1 LLAALA
7 TISVLIEPAAGAG
20 SPASGSLKYPFL
32 QFQVPS
38 ASQDGLGVTS
48 GVAPCPKGHPN
59 VTGGGI
65 ELGGDQSGLD
75 LEVHTTGPLGRGS
88 WAGLANN
95 SSTSTASAKVTAICA
110 KGDPRKFIH
119 RQETI
124 AVAPK
129 TEGVGT
135 VTCPHR
141 TKVTGGGVFTSG
153 TSFKVEVAE
162 TGPIDIGDINSLP
175 DNGWGGV
182 ANNGSTSAAT
192 MDVIAICAKSGTYR
206 YVESDE
212 VTLQDN
218 SVVSTLANC
227 PARTQVTGGGVDV
240 FGFNDGFE
248 VESSV
253 PIDSR
258 DAGAK
263 PDDGWLGTANNDNS
277 GQAANTRTFAICRK
291 VG

>member
-1 LLAALA
+1 M
-7 TISVLIEPAAGAG
+7 
-20 SPASGSLKYPFL
+20 
-32 QFQVPS
+32 
-38 ASQDGLGVTS
+38 
-48 GVAPCPKGHPN
+48 
-59 VTGGGI
+59 TGGGI
-65 ELGGDQSGLD
+65 ELSGNQSGLD

-95 SSTSTASAKVTAICA
+95 SSTSTGLAKVTAICA
-110 KGDPRKFIH
+110 KGDPRKFVH
-119 RQETI
+119 RQETTV
-124 AVAPK
+124 VAPNSQAGD
-129 TEGVGT
+129 TAY
-135 VTCPHR
+135 CPHG
-141 TKVTGGGVFTSG
+141 TKVTGGGVFASG
-153 TSFKVEVAE
+153 TSFKVEVAQ
-162 TGPIDIGDINSLP
+162 TGPIDSGDTNSLP
-175 DNGWGGV
+175 DNGWHGF
-182 ANNGSTSAAT
+182 ANNGSTSSAT
-192 MDVIAICAKSGTYR
+192 MDVIAVCAKSGTYR

-218 SVVSTLANC
+218 SVGSTLANC

-240 FGFNDGFE
+240 FGFNNGFE

-253 PIDSR
+253 PIDSG